1 MLTEKMISVVIACYR
16 DEGSVREMLR
26 RLVPVLGRITP
37 NWEVIYVN
45 DDSPDGAEAVLLEEA
60 RREPRLTVISHA
72 RNFGAQVAFT
82 TGLAQARG
90 DAVVIMDGDLQD
102 PPELI
107 ETFAAKWVEGY
118 DVVYGIRAKRHE
130 NWHRTIGYK
139 AFYRVFRRI
148 SYIPIPLD
156 AGEFSLMDRVVV
168 DVIQHSPER
177 DRLIRGL
184 RAYAGFRQVGV
195 PFERPGRFAGDT
207 TQGLF
212 DYFMWAYKSFVSYS
226 LLPLR
231 LITTISFLMAGISL
245 VALLYNI
252 AGYIASFFLDI
263 PRPAGYMTTI
273 TALLL
278 LGTIMM
284 LALGVIGE
292 YVGRL
297 FIEIKNRPQPVLR
310 ALVNDQREQPRE
322 WLGRTGPPRPCPP
335 AGRAGDAS
343 GKGAG
348 TP

>member
-1 MLTEKMISVVIACYR
+1 MLTDKMLSVVVACYR

-26 RLVPVLGRITP
+26 RLVPTLERITP

-60 RREPRLTVISHA
+60 RRQPRLTVISHA

-90 DAVVIMDGDLQD
+90 EAVVIMDGDLQD

-107 ETFAAKWVEGY
+107 ETFAAKWLDGY
-118 DVVYGIRAKRHE
+118 DVVYGIRAKRRE
-130 NWHRTIGYK
+130 NWYRTLGYK
-139 AFYRVFRRI
+139 AFYRIFRRI
-148 SYIPIPLD
+148 SYIAIPLD

-168 DVIQHSPER
+168 EVILHSPER

-184 RAYAGFRQVGV
+184 RAYAGFRQTGV
-195 PFERPGRFAGDT
+195 AFERPGRFSGES
-207 TQGLF
+207 TQSLL

-226 LLPLR
+226 LFPLR
-231 LITTISFLMAGISL
+231 LITTISFFMAGFSL
-245 VALLYNI
+245 IALFFNVV
-252 AGYIASFFLDI
+252 GYAASFFI
-263 PRPAGYMTTI
+263 GVPRPAGYMTTI
-273 TALLL
+273 TMLLL

-297 FIEIKNRPQPVLR
+297 FLEIKNRPQPVLR
-310 ALVNDQREQPRE
+310 ALVNEQREQPRA
-322 WLGRTGPPRPCPP
+322 WLGRTGPPRPERKPE
-335 AGRAGDAS
+335 
-343 GKGAG
+343 